1 MKAVAVARL
10 ASYFLL
16 LVQKKVTKQKD
27 TPYRLFPALL
37 SLLGGKLKLASLK
50 QSLADNSHQACAAWR
65 GSRGVKV
72 IILKVRVFYGFRK
85 SLFFVIPVKT
95 GIQISVLN
103 QNGFPF
109 SRE

>member
-50 QSLADNSHQACAAWR
+50 QSLADNSHQACAARR
-65 GSRGVKV
+65 GSRGELVGRICLRNPPYE
-72 IILKVRVFYGFRK
+72 IISFGAIRVFNAA
-85 SLFFVIPVKT
+85 
-95 GIQISVLN
+95 IQLL
-103 QNGFPF
+103 
-109 SRE
+109 